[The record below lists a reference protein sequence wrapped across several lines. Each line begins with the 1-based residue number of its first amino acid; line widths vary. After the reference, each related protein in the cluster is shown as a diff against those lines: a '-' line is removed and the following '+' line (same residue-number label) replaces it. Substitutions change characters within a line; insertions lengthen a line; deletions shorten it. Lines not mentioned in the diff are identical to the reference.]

1 VTTEKPPA
9 ALPKISKIPLILMVL
24 LLAAY
29 IFVVLVPAFAKAG
42 AVPAD
47 VFSLIW
53 PPALIVFGFGF
64 FMWGRFLLAKKATE
78 TK

>member
-1 VTTEKPPA
+1 MTTEKPPA
-9 ALPKISKIPLILMVL
+9 ALPKIPKIPLILVFL

-42 AVPAD
+42 GVPTE

-64 FMWGRFLLAKKATE
+64 FMWGRALLAKKAAE
-78 TK
+78 AK

>member
-9 ALPKISKIPLILMVL
+9 VLPKIPKIPLILVFL

-29 IFVVLVPAFAKAG
+29 IFVVLVPAFTKAG
-42 AVPAD
+42 GVPND

-64 FMWGRFLLAKKATE
+64 FMWGRFLMEKKAAE